1 MDWLTNSA
9 KELQNLEGVVIVKM
23 PDCVEWGSWTRA
35 SWSPSEV
42 AAYFGDIVRANR
54 AAMKVVAGSTE
65 GLSLT
70 IEAPNHRIL
79 TQELRPDTAVVYVFD
94 DVAPLGLVRLQA
106 KRLCKVISEHL
117 PSEALEQRSRA
128 ERIMEFL
135 LRYAP
140 DAHAIPMR
148 VSLQTGI
155 PIDALRDPAS
165 LDDAQTD
172 LLEAASQ
179 DILGVATL
187 GI

>member
-1 MDWLTNSA
+1 M
-9 KELQNLEGVVIVKM
+9 
-23 PDCVEWGSWTRA
+23 
-35 SWSPSEV
+35 
-42 AAYFGDIVRANR
+42 
-54 AAMKVVAGSTE
+54 
-65 GLSLT
+65 
-70 IEAPNHRIL
+70 
-79 TQELRPDTAVVYVFD
+79 
-94 DVAPLGLVRLQA
+94 
-106 KRLCKVISEHL
+106 ISEHL